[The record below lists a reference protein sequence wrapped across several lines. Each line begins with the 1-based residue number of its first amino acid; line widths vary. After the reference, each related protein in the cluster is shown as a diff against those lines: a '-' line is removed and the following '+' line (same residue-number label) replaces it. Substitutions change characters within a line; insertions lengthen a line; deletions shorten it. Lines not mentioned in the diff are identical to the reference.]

1 MSKKILYIHGL
12 GSDANSTTFQT
23 LKQGFP
29 QYEWITDT
37 FDLLD
42 IAATKDKLRTLLLTE
57 NIDTIVASS
66 LGAFYALGVQNSLAK
81 IVINPCMKPSVE
93 LPKLV
98 EEVDTT
104 IFPAFELHNS
114 GLPFTGLIL
123 DNEMRFC
130 TYGIFSTNDELFSYL
145 PDFKRLYGNRCIEV
159 EGGHRLT
166 GQALLSAVQSGFD
179 YFEELSKK
187 LKAL

>member
-23 LKQGFP
+23 LKQGLP

-42 IAATKDKLRTLLLTE
+42 IAATKDKLQTLLLTE

-66 LGAFYALGVQNSLAK
+66 LGAFYALGVENSLAK
-81 IVINPCMKPSVE
+81 IVINPCMKPSEE

-98 EEVDTT
+98 EEVDASL
-104 IFPAFELHNS
+104 FRVFELHNS
-114 GLPFTGLIL
+114 GQPFTGLIL

-130 TYGIFSTNDELFSYL
+130 TYGIFSTDDELFNYL
-145 PDFKRLYGNRCIEV
+145 HDFKRLYGNRCIEV

-179 YFEELSKK
+179 YYEK
-187 LKAL
+187 LNNKLRIL

>member
-23 LKQGFP
+23 LKQGFLH
-29 QYEWITDT
+29 YEWITDT

-42 IAATKDKLRTLLLTE
+42 IAATKDKLQTLLFTE

-66 LGAFYALGVQNSLAK
+66 LGAFYALGVENSLAK
-81 IVINPCMKPSVE
+81 IVINPCMNPSVE

-104 IFPAFELHNS
+104 LFRAFELYNS
-114 GLPFTGLIL
+114 GLPFTELLL

-130 TYGIFSTNDELFSYL
+130 TYGIFSTDDELFSCL
-145 PDFKRLYGNRCIEV
+145 PDFKRLYGNRYIEV
-159 EGGHRLT
+159 KGGHRLK
-166 GQALLSAVQSGFD
+166 GQALLSSVQSGFN
-179 YFEELSKK
+179 YFEELNRK
-187 LKAL
+187 LRMH